1 MHKHKCEWIHTF
13 RIDMFRKASLLS
25 RRLIHSPGKERPLI
39 ACFRSNVWGCYCSY
53 SKNFWSVLKQ
63 KLPAFRQMSK
73 DRDCD
78 AQLISEKN
86 KRGRFCAS
94 FTPMEIIFFS

>member
-1 MHKHKCEWIHTF
+1 M
-13 RIDMFRKASLLS
+13 
-25 RRLIHSPGKERPLI
+25 I

-78 AQLISEKN
+78 AQLISEKKQ
-86 KRGRFCAS
+86 KRPFLRVFHPDGNNFFLVRF
-94 FTPMEIIFFS
+94 FQVNPEENFYEKDR